1 MLQNSNYSI
10 IPNTGS
16 PAININDHV
25 DIARPPY
32 TIQKFQFNEVHTWFR
47 PMLHSKS
54 EKNVQ
59 MSLFMV
65 LSLIFQF
72 QNFRKDLLQ
81 PQPCIKSKN

>member
-65 LSLIFQF
+65 LTFIDFPVP
-72 QNFRKDLLQ
+72 RKDLLQ
-81 PQPCIKSKN
+81 PQTCIKNKN

>member
-1 MLQNSNYSI
+1 MLQNSNYSV

-65 LSLIFQF
+65 LTFTDF
-72 QNFRKDLLQ
+72 PVPRKDLQQ
-81 PQPCIKSKN
+81 PQTCIKNKN